1 MMYKKER
8 PGYLLGGL
16 IRSRAVR
23 DIFREH
29 IKPSRMYKE
38 VLEDF
43 KTGAASKADKIR
55 TAITG
60 LRAYANAYYKQS
72 LKAQKADKN
81 PKTRKGRK
89 KLMRELA
96 FGINQLKKSANKA
109 KASEVSKEMTKR
121 GIKKNFK
128 GGLMI
133 KPKLAKRGF

>member
-1 MMYKKER
+1 MIVRKK
-8 PGYLLGGL
+8 LIGGL
-16 IRSRAVR
+16 LRSRAVR

-38 VLEDF
+38 VLQDF
-43 KTGAASKADKIR
+43 KTGAATKADKIR
-55 TAITG
+55 TALTG
-60 LRAYANAYYKQS
+60 LKAYAKAYYKQS

-81 PKTRKGRK
+81 PKTRAGRK

>member
-1 MMYKKER
+1 MIVRKK
-8 PGYLLGGL
+8 LIGGL
-16 IRSRAVR
+16 LRSRAVR

-43 KTGAASKADKIR
+43 KTGAATKADKIR

-128 GGLMI
+128 GGLI
-133 KPKLAKRGF
+133 RKPKLAKRGF

>member
-1 MMYKKER
+1 MIVRKK
-8 PGYLLGGL
+8 LIGGL
-16 IRSRAVR
+16 LRSRAVR

-43 KTGAASKADKIR
+43 KTGAATKADKIR

-60 LRAYANAYYKQS
+60 LQAYAKAYYKQS

-128 GGLMI
+128 GGLI
-133 KPKLAKRGF
+133 RKPKLAKRGY

>member
-1 MMYKKER
+1 M
-8 PGYLLGGL
+8 LTL
-16 IRSRAVR
+16 ITNN
-23 DIFREH
+23 
-29 IKPSRMYKE
+29 
-38 VLEDF
+38 L
-43 KTGAASKADKIR
+43 
-55 TAITG
+55 
-60 LRAYANAYYKQS
+60 

>member
-1 MMYKKER
+1 MIVRKK
-8 PGYLLGGL
+8 LIGGL
-16 IRSRAVR
+16 LRSRAVR

-38 VLEDF
+38 VLQDF
-43 KTGAASKADKIR
+43 KTGAATKADKIR

-60 LRAYANAYYKQS
+60 LRAYAKAYYKQS

-109 KASEVSKEMTKR
+109 KASEVFKEMTKR

>member
-1 MMYKKER
+1 MYQ
-8 PGYLLGGL
+8 
-16 IRSRAVR
+16 
-23 DIFREH
+23 
-29 IKPSRMYKE
+29 E
-38 VLEDF
+38 VLQDF
-43 KTGAASKADKIR
+43 KKGAATKADKIR

-81 PKTRKGRK
+81 PKTKKVRR

-109 KASEVSKEMTKR
+109 KASEVSKMMTAR

-128 GGLMI
+128 GGLMV

>member
-1 MMYKKER
+1 MIVRKK
-8 PGYLLGGL
+8 LIGGL
-16 IRSRAVR
+16 LRSRAVR

-43 KTGAASKADKIR
+43 KTGAATKADKIR

-60 LRAYANAYYKQS
+60 LRAYANAYMKQTIR
-72 LKAQKADKN
+72 AQKADKN

-121 GIKKNFK
+121 GIKKHFK
-128 GGLMI
+128 GGLI
-133 KPKLAKRGF
+133 RKPKLAKRGF

>member
-1 MMYKKER
+1 MIVRKK
-8 PGYLLGGL
+8 LIGGL
-16 IRSRAVR
+16 LRSRAVR

-43 KTGAASKADKIR
+43 KTGAATKADKIR

-60 LRAYANAYYKQS
+60 LRAYANEYMKQTIR
-72 LKAQKADKN
+72 AQKADKN
-81 PKTRKGRK
+81 PKTRKSRK

-128 GGLMI
+128 GGLI
-133 KPKLAKRGF
+133 RKPKLAKRGF

>member
-1 MMYKKER
+1 MIVRKK
-8 PGYLLGGL
+8 LIGGL
-16 IRSRAVR
+16 LRSRAVR

-43 KTGAASKADKIR
+43 KTGAATKADKIR

-60 LRAYANAYYKQS
+60 LRAYAKAYYKQS

>member
-1 MMYKKER
+1 MIVRKK
-8 PGYLLGGL
+8 LIGGL
-16 IRSRAVR
+16 LRSRAVR

-38 VLEDF
+38 VLQDF
-43 KTGAASKADKIR
+43 KTGAATKADKIR

-60 LRAYANAYYKQS
+60 LRAYANAYYKKS